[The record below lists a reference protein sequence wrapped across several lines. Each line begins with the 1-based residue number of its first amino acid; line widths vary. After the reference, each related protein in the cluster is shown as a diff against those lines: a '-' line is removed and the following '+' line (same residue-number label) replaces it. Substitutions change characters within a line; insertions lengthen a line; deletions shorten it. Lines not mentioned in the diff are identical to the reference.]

1 MSNADTI
8 VFGEKSGN
16 RIMYADRNLRQM
28 YTADGLRTLNEQ
40 LRRLGEEQDV
50 ITDDICQSKEAGS
63 SHDVSDVALARNE
76 DAIKV
81 CVKKIADVE
90 DYFIEN

>member
-1 MSNADTI
+1 MADTI

-50 ITDDICQSKEAGS
+50 ITDDICQSKEAGF
-63 SHDVSDVALARNE
+63 SHAVSDAALARNE
-76 DAIKV
+76 DAIRV

-90 DYFIEN
+90 NYLVKK